1 MPIVSIATVNNDA
14 LNLKTFMDAVLDK
27 IVETYADYNV
37 PLPTRQFW
45 TMGDP
50 AIDCDQLCVSFVQMY
65 LGLPGDE
72 ASQPQRCTQPRT
84 AVLTVSVSREIPVV
98 GSNGKAPT
106 ADKIQEGSQIAA
118 VDAWMFMELINK
130 LDQWEPGEFGMGVI
144 ATAEAATAEGG
155 FQTMRMQ
162 ISMVV
167 P

>member
-1 MPIVSIATVNNDA
+1 MPITYITNVNTEA
-14 LNLKTFMDAVLDK
+14 LNLKTFMDKVLDK

>member
-14 LNLKTFMDAVLDK
+14 LNLKTFMDKVLDK

>member
-1 MPIVSIATVNNDA
+1 MGITYINRVNTEA
-14 LNLKTFMDAVLDK
+14 LNLKTFMDKVLDK

-50 AIDCDQLCVSFVQMY
+50 AIDCEQLCVSFVQMY

-84 AVLTVSVSREIPVV
+84 AVLTVFLSREIPVV

-106 ADKIQEGSQIAA
+106 AEKIQEGSEIAA

>member
-1 MPIVSIATVNNDA
+1 MPIVSIANVNNDA
-14 LNLKTFMDAVLDK
+14 LSLKTFMDAVLDK

-84 AVLTVSVSREIPVV
+84 AVLTVSLSREIPVV

-106 ADKIQEGSQIAA
+106 ADKIQEGSEIAA

-162 ISMVV
+162 VSMVV

>member
-1 MPIVSIATVNNDA
+1 MPIVSIANVNNDA
-14 LNLKTFMDAVLDK
+14 LSLKTFMDAVLDK

-84 AVLTVSVSREIPVV
+84 AVLTVSLSREIPVV

-106 ADKIQEGSQIAA
+106 AEKIQEGSEIAA

-162 ISMVV
+162 VSMVV

>member
-162 ISMVV
+162 VSMVV

>member
-1 MPIVSIATVNNDA
+1 MPITYINNVNNEA
-14 LNLKTFMDAVLDK
+14 LNLKTFMDRVLDK

-50 AIDCDQLCVSFVQMY
+50 AIDCEQLCVSFLQMY

-84 AVLTVSVSREIPVV
+84 AVLTVFLSREIPVV

-106 ADKIQEGSQIAA
+106 AEKIQEGSEIAA

>member
-1 MPIVSIATVNNDA
+1 VPIVSIATVNNDA

>member
-14 LNLKTFMDAVLDK
+14 LNLKTFMDTVLDK

-84 AVLTVSVSREIPVV
+84 AVLTVSLSREIPVV

-106 ADKIQEGSQIAA
+106 ADKIQEGSEIAA

-162 ISMVV
+162 VSMVV

>member
-84 AVLTVSVSREIPVV
+84 AVLTVSLSREIPVV

-106 ADKIQEGSQIAA
+106 ADKIQEGSEIAA

-162 ISMVV
+162 VSMVV